1 MTDTPLHFKT
11 IVELASM
18 IESKT
23 ISPLEITESALN
35 RISQQDS
42 HYKSYATVMADQAR
56 ASAQA
61 AEHAIT
67 SGNYLGP
74 LHGIPIA
81 VKDLCF
87 TKGTATM
94 GATKALTEH
103 VPDFDCTVVQKLN
116 AAGAV
121 ILGKLN
127 LTEGAMAGYNPE
139 FQVPVN
145 PWGSHLWSGASSS
158 GSGVAT
164 AAGLCYGSLGSDTG
178 GSIRFPS
185 AACGIVGLKPT
196 WGRVSRYG
204 VLALAESL
212 DHIGP
217 MARSSADAGIMLQ
230 AIAGLD
236 PNDYTSLPDPVP
248 NMLKDINQG
257 VHGLRI
263 GLDDKYISENTDPEL
278 VESVLAGVSTLEGL
292 GATIV
297 PVTMPDLGGYMEAWG
312 VLCSSEA
319 LTAHESTYPSRRH
332 DYGPWFQGWLENGAQ
347 VTGAE
352 YAKANNVRADCRGLL
367 NNIFQD
373 VDIIC
378 CPAMTSPPFPIT
390 LEEMYG
396 PSFLLDNPHWGRFT
410 VPYDFS
416 GSPSISLPC
425 GKNSEGLPLTIQ
437 FVGRH
442 LSEPL
447 LCRVG
452 HTFEQTTDITAF
464 RPNID

>member
-1 MTDTPLHFKT
+1 MTEMPLHFKT
-11 IVELASM
+11 ILELASM

-23 ISPLEITESALN
+23 LSPVEITESALD
-35 RISQQDS
+35 RISQQDPQ
-42 HYKSYATVMADQAR
+42 YKSYATVMANQAR

-61 AEHAIT
+61 AERAIT

-74 LHGIPIA
+74 LHGVPIA

-87 TKGTATM
+87 TKGVPTM
-94 GATKALTEH
+94 GATKALINH
-103 VPDFDCTVVQKLN
+103 VPNFDCTVVQKLN

-217 MARSSADAGIMLQ
+217 MVRSSADAAIMLQ
-230 AIAGLD
+230 AIAGRDQND
-236 PNDYTSLPDPVP
+236 PTSLPDPVP
-248 NMLKDINQG
+248 DMLKDIEQG
-257 VHGLRI
+257 VRGLRI
-263 GLDDKYISENTDPEL
+263 GLDNKYISENTDPEL
-278 VESVLAGVSTLEGL
+278 VESVLTGIKTLEGL

-297 PVTMPDLGGYMEAWG
+297 PVNMPDLSGYMEAWG
-312 VLCSSEA
+312 VLCTSEA
-319 LTAHESTYPSRRH
+319 LAAHESTYPSRRD
-332 DYGPWFQGWLENGAQ
+332 DYGPWFQGWLDTGAR

-352 YAKANNVRADCRGLL
+352 YAKANNVRSACRGLL

-378 CPAMTSPPFPIT
+378 CPAMTSPPFSIT
-390 LEEMYG
+390 IEEMYG
-396 PSFLLDNPHWGRFT
+396 RSFLLDNPHWGRFT

-416 GSPSISLPC
+416 GSPSISVPC

-447 LCRVG
+447 LCRIG
-452 HTFEQTTDITAF
+452 HTFEQTTDTTSF

>member
-1 MTDTPLHFKT
+1 
-11 IVELASM
+11 
-18 IESKT
+18 
-23 ISPLEITESALN
+23 
-35 RISQQDS
+35 
-42 HYKSYATVMADQAR
+42 
-56 ASAQA
+56 
-61 AEHAIT
+61 
-67 SGNYLGP
+67 
-74 LHGIPIA
+74 
-81 VKDLCF
+81 
-87 TKGTATM
+87 
-94 GATKALTEH
+94 
-103 VPDFDCTVVQKLN
+103 
-116 AAGAV
+116 
-121 ILGKLN
+121 
-127 LTEGAMAGYNPE
+127 
-139 FQVPVN
+139 
-145 PWGSHLWSGASSS
+145 
-158 GSGVAT
+158 
-164 AAGLCYGSLGSDTG
+164 
-178 GSIRFPS
+178 
-185 AACGIVGLKPT
+185 
-196 WGRVSRYG
+196 
-204 VLALAESL
+204 
-212 DHIGP
+212 
-217 MARSSADAGIMLQ
+217 MLQ

-263 GLDDKYISENTDPEL
+263 GLDDKYIAENTDPEL

-297 PVTMPDLGGYMEAWG
+297 PVTMPDLSGYMEAWG

-319 LTAHESTYPSRRH
+319 LAAHESTYPSRRD

-396 PSFLLDNPHWGRFT
+396 PSFLLDNPTGAGLRPLRFQWVSKYLFT
-410 VPYDFS
+410 LWKEQRRATSHVS
-416 GSPSISLPC
+416 NLWAGTC
-425 GKNSEGLPLTIQ
+425 GK
-437 FVGRH
+437 
-442 LSEPL
+442 PL

-452 HTFEQTTDITAF
+452 HTFEQTPDITAF